1 MTKQVY
7 ETANVTVSIE
17 DQGASIT
24 YEDKRPNPETQDE
37 FISRALEYQS
47 ILKDIHDGII
57 LPVDPPNIY

>member
-17 DQGASIT
+17 YQGASIT

-47 ILKDIHDGII
+47 ILKDINDGII
-57 LPVDPPNIY
+57 LPVEPTV